1 MAQRNDRKILRIGI
15 IQNGKIIEERLLRK
29 RDPVTIGQ
37 SPRNTFVLPTAQF
50 SRTHVL
56 FDMKSGVYHLV
67 FKDGMDG
74 RVSIDD
80 AVLDFKTVVSKKLAD
95 RRGEFWALP
104 LSEKSRGKVVVGDV
118 TLLFQF
124 VAPPPPPSR
133 LQLPSNVKGGWVHSM
148 DWPFTATLSGS
159 LALQIGM
166 MIWVVTMDMPEKVVG
181 IEQLPDRIV
190 QIITKPKPP
199 KTVEKAEEKKEVK
212 GEETVVEKKK
222 DEPRP
227 RVDDKPKPDLDKKV
241 APPPD
246 AKAHAEEVKK
256 NVATKTII
264 GVLGSGMGAEG
275 SSILDTMRNERAG
288 VAIDNAFKDATGVA
302 VADNDTEGRDRRAR
316 AAGGGTVAG
325 INSDDLRAADG
336 SGTVVSGAKAQ
347 EVQVRGSVK
356 ASVPSETFGTGTL
369 ETSKIAS
376 AVKGRIGGVKGC
388 YEKELKRNPKL
399 EGKIVMQFTISE
411 AGRVID
417 VSAKSDSLGEPAVA
431 QCIKSQMDRWRF
443 PPPEGG
449 TVTVSFPF
457 IFAPSN

>member
-50 SRTHVL
+50 ARTHVL

-133 LQLPSNVKGGWVHSM
+133 LQLPANVKGGWVHSM

-166 MIWVVTMDMPEKVVG
+166 MILVLTMDVPEKAVG

-199 KTVEKAEEKKEVK
+199 KVVEKVEEKKEEK
-212 GEETVVEKKK
+212 GEEKVVEKKK
-222 DEPRP
+222 EETRP
-227 RVDDKPKPDLDKKV
+227 RTDDKPKPVVDKP
-241 APPPD
+241 APPID

-256 NVATKTII
+256 TVASKTII

-316 AAGGGTVAG
+316 AAGGGSVAG

-336 SGTVVSGAKAQ
+336 TGKVETGAKAQ

-356 ASVPSETFGTGTL
+356 ASEAPETFGTGTL

-376 AVKGRIGGVKGC
+376 AVKGRISGVKNC

-399 EGKIVMQFTISE
+399 VGKIVMQFTINE
-411 AGRVID
+411 GGRVMD
-417 VSAKSDSLGEPAVA
+417 VSAKSDSMGEPAVA
-431 QCIKSQMDRWRF
+431 ECIKSQMDRWRF